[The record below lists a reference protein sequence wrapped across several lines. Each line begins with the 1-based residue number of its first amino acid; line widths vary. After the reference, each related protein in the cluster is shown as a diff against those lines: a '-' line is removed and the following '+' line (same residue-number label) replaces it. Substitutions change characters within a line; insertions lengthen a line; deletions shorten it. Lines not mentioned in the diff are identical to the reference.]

1 MLRLW
6 PETVNLCLL
15 PGASWVHRRGK
26 ATDIDTGDA
35 VDGEAL
41 IASLLGRTEASP
53 LFGKGARVNVIVPDG
68 LAQLMPL
75 PWQPALTTQ
84 QQLQAYARASLAA
97 QGACAEGQWAVQG
110 AFRKYGQPGLAV
122 AVSTASIDLLRSGLA
137 ACGARLQSVMP
148 LSIAVY
154 WSHRPRGRRGWSLA
168 LVREHTRLTALA
180 YSGGA
185 FMEFDA
191 EPVAGTVDASMRRL
205 GRRLGAAG
213 VTPSHIT
220 VWDGARQPV
229 EQGTLLQLW
238 PEASVERADRSR
250 WSVR

>member
-6 PETVNLCLL
+6 PETVTLCLL

-26 ATDIDTGDA
+26 ATEVDTGDA

-41 IASLLGRTEASP
+41 IASLLSRAEAGS
-53 LFGKGARVNVIVPDG
+53 LFGKGARVNAIVPDS
-68 LAQLMPL
+68 LALLMPL
-75 PWQPALTTQ
+75 PWQPALSTQ
-84 QQLQAYARASLAA
+84 QQLRAYARASLAA

-110 AFRKYGQPGLAV
+110 AFRKHGQPGLAV
-122 AVSTASIDLLRSGLA
+122 AVSTGSIELLRSGLA
-137 ACGARLQSVMP
+137 GCGARLQSVMP
-148 LSIAVY
+148 LSVAVY
-154 WSHRPRGRRGWSLA
+154 WSCRTRGRRGWSLA

-180 YSGGA
+180 YNSGA
-185 FMEFDA
+185 FAEFDA

-213 VTPSHIT
+213 VSPSRIAL
-220 VWDGARQPV
+220 WDGARQAM
-229 EQGTLLQLW
+229 EDGTLHRLW
-238 PEASVERADRSR
+238 PEASIERVDHSR